1 MRAIIPVAGI
11 GKRLRPHTFTTPKV
25 LLNVAGKPILGH
37 ILDSLVEIGVDKST
51 IVTGYM
57 GDRVIEYVK
66 KRYPN
71 LDVTFVHQEEA
82 LGLGHAIWTARE
94 TFNDEPLII
103 ILGDTIFDV
112 NLNFIFGANSNAIG
126 VKYVDDPRRFGV
138 VITDKNNNIT
148 KFVEKPQE
156 PISKMAIVGIYYIKN
171 SKLLSKSLN
180 HILENDIKTREEYQL
195 TDALQ
200 LMLDNG
206 EQFTTFQVDGW
217 YDCGKPETLLQTNR
231 FLLDKFSTKS
241 EVTGSVVIS
250 PSYVSPKAT
259 LENSVIGPYA
269 SIADEAIVKDSIVKN
284 SIISFGAN
292 VSNSLL
298 DESIIGNE
306 AYVNGL
312 FQKLNVGDSSS
323 IDYSHES

>member
-11 GKRLRPHTFTTPKV
+11 GTRLRPHTFTTPKV

-37 ILDSLVEIGVDKST
+37 ILDSLVDIGVDKST

-57 GDRVIEYVK
+57 GDRVIEYVT
-66 KRYPN
+66 KRYPK

-82 LGLGHAIWTARE
+82 LGLGHAIWTARN

-112 NLNFIFGANSNAIG
+112 NLNFIFETNTNAIG
-126 VKYVDDPRRFGV
+126 VKYVEDPRRFGV
-138 VITDKNNNIT
+138 VITDNDKIT

-156 PISKMAIVGIYYIKN
+156 PLSKMAIVGIYYIKN
-171 SKLLSKSLN
+171 SNILARSLN
-180 HILENDIKTREEYQL
+180 YLLENNIKTRGEFQL

-200 LMLDNG
+200 LMLDNN
-206 EQFTTFQVDGW
+206 EIFTTFPVDGW
-217 YDCGKPETLLQTNR
+217 YDCGKPETLLHTNR

-241 EVTGSVVIS
+241 EVNGSVVIY
-250 PSYVSPKAT
+250 PSYVSPKAV

-269 SIADEAIVKDSIVKN
+269 SIADEAIVKDSIIKN

-323 IDYSHES
+323 IDYSHET